1 MASRGRP
8 RKNPFH
14 YSVEN
19 YIEYTSDSDSDA
31 NNVQNNAFNID
42 RGSLRSLQRVAD
54 EEMDQLAG
62 VDEIIVDS
70 VDEIMVDAVDE
81 IVVDAVD
88 EIMVNPEMEVRNH
101 PPLQQENHPV
111 FPQPNNPVVP
121 QPNNPVVQHENHPV
135 VEQESDDE
143 IFSEPDEEEDDYD
156 SILSELK
163 ALWLHTEIDHTVS
176 KTASELFWKIGL
188 EFFSKMTLAQA
199 TDNKKKKTPQ
209 FQSIRKHM
217 YEDLLPPIDLEI
229 AYKNRENGIIQIVK
243 ETNTPLKRFPPSKF
257 EKLYE
262 IGTIKVCFLNVLI
275 HCRIYLRRNIFTFI
289 F

>member
-111 FPQPNNPVVP
+111 VP
-121 QPNNPVVQHENHPV
+121 QPNNPVVQLENHPV